1 MKRILLIE
9 DEMPIAR
16 LVQVYLERAG
26 YEVQW
31 NEGDHE
37 AITTFLSWKPELVLL
52 DLMLPDHDG
61 LDILNQIRQYG
72 SCPVII
78 ITARGTVP
86 DKLQGLAQGADDYIA
101 KPFDPEEVLA
111 RVQAVLRR
119 SSYLT
124 EADTIRLGTLS
135 IDVTAQ
141 NALIGKTPLSLMP
154 RDWQLLVFLARHPNQ
169 RFSRDQLL
177 DQVWGMDFEGGDRSV
192 DTAVKRLRKS
202 LRPWPTS
209 EGEISTIRGLGYSLR
224 VY

>member
-1 MKRILLIE
+1 
-9 DEMPIAR
+9 MPIAR